1 MATSSSSIE
10 AIIPS
15 SEYPIQ
21 IEQLRIHKMKF
32 YETLE
37 AEALEVELNNK
48 KKPKRLF
55 SRAKYDELLNEIE
68 GAYSTKGK
76 KTIVNIIY

>member
-1 MATSSSSIE
+1 
-10 AIIPS
+10 
-15 SEYPIQ
+15 
-21 IEQLRIHKMKF
+21 MKF